1 MVPLGRIIFLVFG
14 GDFMEEIQGREF
26 TDVVTGDSVLFSE
39 GDDGSEEIL
48 VKVSDLVFLFWDG
61 VIVGAA

>member
-1 MVPLGRIIFLVFG
+1 
-14 GDFMEEIQGREF
+14 MEEIRRREF

-48 VKVSDLVFLFWDG
+48 VKVSDLVFLFRDG
-61 VIVGAA
+61 VIVGTA